1 MQLAN
6 ITVFSIMRTAVYSN
20 EELMKNVINAK
31 RYIDDGA
38 GFYKG
43 NSEEFKNWIDLVN
56 NKLAPF
62 ALHIDE
68 STICET
74 NQFIP
79 FLDIQ
84 FCFNSEGQL
93 QTDLYTKPT
102 DSRSYL
108 NFASAHPRHTFQGII
123 YSGCFRL
130 RRIINDQDRL
140 EKRLKEL
147 GECFKS
153 AGYPV
158 HLIERI
164 A

>member
-1 MQLAN
+1 
-6 ITVFSIMRTAVYSN
+6 MRFAT
-20 EELMKNVINAK
+20 
-31 RYIDDGA
+31 
-38 GFYKG
+38 
-43 NSEEFKNWIDLVN
+43 N

-62 ALHIDE
+62 ASLIDE

-84 FCFNSEGQL
+84 FCFDSEGQL
-93 QTDLYTKPT
+93 QTDLYTKLT

-108 NFASAHPRHTFQGII
+108 NFASAHPRHTFKGIV

-130 RRIINDQDRL
+130 RRIFNDKDRL

-158 HLIERI
+158 VSTSLRKLPKKHSNLRDALKESRTK
-164 A
+164 AK